1 MFAGQVGQVVQ
12 RPAGQKGRS
21 TKYHAPAR
29 VPAPRTR
36 LQAQV
41 ALGVNLRT
49 HGSSRITCFNEVHGF
64 IKLAGLRFRIRINL
78 SCWIRIGILI
88 QIPDPDPDPG
98 GQK

>member
-1 MFAGQVGQVVQ
+1 MFVPDLATWAANFACLIALEQRVDMFAGQVGQVVK

-29 VPAPRTR
+29 VPAPWTR

-49 HGSSRITCFNEVHGF
+49 DGSSRI
-64 IKLAGLRFRIRINL
+64 K
-78 SCWIRIGILI
+78 S
-88 QIPDPDPDPG
+88 
-98 GQK
+98 